1 MSNNFIKLGWVKPR
15 VIENLKGITEGAL
28 KKKRERG
35 LLLEGFHWRKASDN
49 VIYFNYERLD
59 EFLEN
64 GYKQAS

>member
-1 MSNNFIKLGWVKPR
+1 MNFIKLGWVKPK

-35 LLLEGFHWRKASDN
+35 ILIEGIHWRKAQDN

-59 EFLEN
+59 EFLDN
-64 GYKQAS
+64 GHKQVS